1 MAALVQLQS
10 GDGAVLFEGS
20 FTEAALEEIAVQDKV
35 QDIIKVAGTGM
46 SQLAATIRNCAK
58 DLVTAFDSLSTVKEA
73 GGSFSS
79 AEIELGIGI
88 TAEGN
93 CMVARGSAEANL
105 KVTMTWDFS

>member
-1 MAALVQLQS
+1 MAELVQVQS
-10 GDGAVLFEGS
+10 GDGPVLFEGS
-20 FTEAALEEIAVQDKV
+20 FTEAALEEIVV

-46 SQLAATIRNCAK
+46 SQLAATIPKCAK
-58 DLVTAFDSLSTVKEA
+58 DLVTAFDNLSTAKKR

-79 AEIELGIGI
+79 AEIELGINI

-93 CMVARGSAEANL
+93 FMVARGSADANL